1 MICVPDWQALLFVPA
16 TSDAEL
22 ARLPPLFVP
31 PIRNQI
37 RKAPR

>member
-1 MICVPDWQALLFVPA
+1 MICLPDWQALLFVPA

-22 ARLPPLFVP
+22 ARLPTWPVP
-31 PIRNQI
+31 VIRNQI